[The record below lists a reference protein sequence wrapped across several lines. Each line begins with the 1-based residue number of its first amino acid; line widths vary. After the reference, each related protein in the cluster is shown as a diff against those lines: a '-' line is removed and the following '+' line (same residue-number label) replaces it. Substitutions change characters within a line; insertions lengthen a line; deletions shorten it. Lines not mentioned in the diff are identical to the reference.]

1 MQFAY
6 SPEIVLS
13 RIMVLFIMI
22 EFAPYIHPVVGWTL
36 AALGVII
43 LGVAKSGFGG
53 GVGIVAVPM
62 FAIAFGAQK
71 GTAILL
77 PLLIAADIFS
87 VYHHWGN
94 WDKHVL
100 KVLAPGS
107 LTGILIGSMILWVL
121 VGMPALIGA
130 DRGAKTLSTSPS
142 TVATAPAETSAAPA
156 ASGKTALQ
164 RQSEDALNLITGVVS
179 VLYVVLDYVRRR
191 VAPNWHFKPNHT
203 SGFAAGAAVGV
214 ISTLAHAAGPV
225 AAIFLLNQGL
235 PRALFMGTTVIY
247 FFGINTIKLI
257 PYTAIPGLINWNS
270 IATGLVLIPL
280 APVGTWIGKWLCDR
294 MSEKVFRTTILVIVF
309 LTGLQLT
316 YESMT
321 GVKLISWLVK

>member
-1 MQFAY
+1 
-6 SPEIVLS
+6 
-13 RIMVLFIMI
+13 MI
-22 EFAPYIHPVVGWTL
+22 LEFAPHIHPVIGWGL

-43 LGVAKSGFGG
+43 LGIAKSGFGG

-94 WDKHVL
+94 WDKRVL

-107 LTGILIGSMILWVL
+107 LAGIALGALILWCL
-121 VGMPALIGA
+121 VGMPVLLGSH
-130 DRGAKTLSTSPS
+130 RGEFPTSS
-142 TVATAPAETSAAPA
+142 APAVTDVSATGPA
-156 ASGKTALQ
+156 ASSPAAVHDQSLR
-164 RQSEDALNLITGVVS
+164 RQSENALNMITGIVS
-179 VLYVVLDYVRRR
+179 VLYVMLDYIRRR
-191 VAPNWHFKPNHT
+191 LAPNWHFKPNHK
-203 SGFAAGAAVGV
+203 SGFIAGGAVGV

-247 FFGINTIKLI
+247 FFGVNTIKLI
-257 PYTAIPGLINWNS
+257 PYTVIPGLINWDS
-270 IATGLVLIPL
+270 ILTGLILIPL
-280 APVGTWIGKWLCDR
+280 APLGTWVGKWLCDR
-294 MSEKVFRTTILVIVF
+294 MSEAVFRNTILIIIF
-309 LTGLQLT
+309 FTGLQLT
-316 YESMT
+316 YESFT
-321 GVKLISWLVK
+321 GIKLISFFAH

>member
-1 MQFAY
+1 M
-6 SPEIVLS
+6 
-13 RIMVLFIMI
+13 MTLFIML
-22 EFAPYIHPVVGWTL
+22 EFAPHIHPIVGWSL

-43 LGVAKSGFGG
+43 LGIAKSGFGG

-77 PLLIAADIFS
+77 PLLIAADVFS

-94 WDKHVL
+94 WDKQVL

-107 LTGILIGSMILWVL
+107 LTGILIGAVLLWVL
-121 VGMPALIGA
+121 VGMPTIFGA
-130 DRGAKTLSTSPS
+130 DRGAIHLTISP
-142 TVATAPAETSAAPA
+142 PA
-156 ASGKTALQ
+156 ATQVDAGAATTPASAHVAGKTALQ

-179 VLYVVLDYVRRR
+179 VLYVVLDYIRRR
-191 VAPNWHFKPNHT
+191 VAPNWHFKPNHR

-257 PYTAIPGLINWNS
+257 PYTVIPGMINWSS

-280 APVGTWIGKWLCDR
+280 APLGTWIGKWMCDR
-294 MSEKVFRTTILVIVF
+294 LSELVFRNTILIIVF
-309 LTGLQLT
+309 VTGLQLT
-316 YESMT
+316 YESLT
-321 GVKLISWLVK
+321 GVKLISLLVK